1 MPHKSH
7 GAAHTYKRPPAFVE
21 REAVLQVPGR
31 TWPFV
36 SPTCASCRVRGA
48 RVPRPRHV
56 RSAPAARSHRRG
68 GTTGERRSGL
78 AMCRKR
84 FPACLSFF
92 PKSLSPVPLYPFVR
106 PRTGFTAAE
115 CVHLTADGA
124 LRCAPTG
131 GNTASLRPQKDRLRD
146 IFAETVDTNLDM
158 GARGRLSLLWCN
170 YTKPLPWQFLNF
182 LPLPQGQ
189 GSLRLGIFSRT
200 MGCCTC
206 WRVSRRAAS
215 AAALSSISLE
225 PSWAFSL
232 VSL

>member
-36 SPTCASCRVRGA
+36 SPTCASCRGRGA
-48 RVPRPRHV
+48 RVPRPRHA
-56 RSAPAARSHRRG
+56 RSALAARSYRRG

-78 AMCRKR
+78 AKCRRR
-84 FPACLSFF
+84 FPACLSLF
-92 PKSLSPVPLYPFVR
+92 PKSLSPVPLCPSCFHGQAS
-106 PRTGFTAAE
+106 PPQNAFTSPPAKHFAAPLPAE
-115 CVHLTADGA
+115 ISPVCVHKK
-124 LRCAPTG
+124 
-131 GNTASLRPQKDRLRD
+131 TASATF
-146 IFAETVDTNLDM
+146 FAETVDTNLYM